1 MWDLTPYLLC
11 NVRAVGVLSCAV
23 VGAIGGDGSG
33 AVEFGDR
40 HWCGRWGFGDWFFG
54 CSGRNLAIGFGCS
67 GGNLAIGVGSS
78 GGYCGGRRLN
88 LSTRSRMMDVE
99 VEGLDVFV

>member
-1 MWDLTPYLLC
+1 M
-11 NVRAVGVLSCAV
+11 V
-23 VGAIGGDGSG
+23 VEG
-33 AVEFGDR
+33 
-40 HWCGRWGFGDWFFG
+40 
-54 CSGRNLAIGFGCS
+54 NLAIGFGCS

-78 GGYCGGRRLN
+78 GGYCGGRRVN